1 MIRYP
6 VPDQDRAR
14 NSIAGALA
22 FVLALAFSGRVRPRV
37 DVFLDKCC
45 IHQVDEELKGHG
57 IRAIPEVLRRSD
69 SLLLVY
75 TEDYFRRLDERLS
88 RSDDGPADVPRFGAG
103 ELDDFLAA
111 ATRRRS
117 PAYEECAICLND
129 FDDDEDV
136 CVLPC
141 AAAHQFKRGC
151 ARAWLEKNTHCPL
164 CRVDILPIHRATAT
178 QAPAAP
184 PSPRALGFTRDGGT
198 ISRWEPAPPPD
209 VPRPDYV
216 PAHLR
221 DAAGY
226 VEVQYPDQGVARV
239 WRVPQGSNQRPP

>member
-1 MIRYP
+1 MSNYANHGPTSPSSYSRWDHLDDSSDDEPPPPPIAPRPAPVVPPLQIR
-6 VPDQDRAR
+6 DD
-14 NSIAGALA
+14 L
-22 FVLALAFSGRVRPRV
+22 
-37 DVFLDKCC
+37 
-45 IHQVDEELKGHG
+45 
-57 IRAIPEVLRRSD
+57 
-69 SLLLVY
+69 
-75 TEDYFRRLDERLS
+75 EDYFRRLDERLS
-88 RSDDGPADVPRFGAG
+88 RSDDGPADVPRFRAG

-111 ATRRRS
+111 ASRRRS

-226 VEVQYPDQGVARV
+226 VEVEYPDQGVARV